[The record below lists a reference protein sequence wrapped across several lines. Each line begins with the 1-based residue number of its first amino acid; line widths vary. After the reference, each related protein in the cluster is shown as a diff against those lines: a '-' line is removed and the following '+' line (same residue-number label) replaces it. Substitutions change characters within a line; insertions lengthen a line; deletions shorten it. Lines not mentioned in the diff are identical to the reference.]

1 MSDVTETATDTT
13 GKGAGGAGA
22 ATLGGQGVASGA
34 SNGAAGEA
42 GKASG
47 ANGKAANGSAT
58 PNTDHWAYKFASG
71 VDEELSKEWLPT
83 ASRYLTPADKIKA
96 DLELRKSA
104 VFIPRDDAKPE
115 AWDAVY
121 DKLGRPKVATEYK
134 WNHLADAPAL
144 EDPDIAVRDSFG
156 NVAHRVG
163 MNQKQLDA
171 TVQWHDMNRKVQTD
185 AFIARANQ
193 TAETYTKTL
202 KSTFGPDYDRTIALH
217 STAVKTYAGND
228 LQALASLRLEDGTFV
243 LDHPS
248 MVGVFSKI
256 GAERAEDTRFAATFN
271 PSGVAGALAEIEKIE
286 QEAVSKGVYPTS
298 AGYPH
303 DKLKPLYAIAHGGKM
318 PMRGTLRGGS

>member
-1 MSDVTETATDTT
+1 MSDVAAAEDTT
-13 GKGAGGAGA
+13 DKGTGGTGA
-22 ATLGGQGVASGA
+22 ATLGGEGAASGA
-34 SNGAAGEA
+34 TNGTGSAPA
-42 GKASG
+42 
-47 ANGKAANGSAT
+47 KAANGTAKASNGTA

-104 VFIPRDDAKPE
+104 IFVPKEDAKPE

-121 DKLGRPKVATEYK
+121 DKLGRPKAATEYK
-134 WNHLADAPAL
+134 WNHLQDAPAL
-144 EDPDIAVRDSFG
+144 EEPDVAVRDSFG
-156 NVAHRVG
+156 QVAHRVG

-202 KSTFGPDYDRTIALH
+202 RSTFGPDYDRTVGLH
-217 STAVKTYAGND
+217 STAVKTYAGNE
-228 LQALASLRLEDGTFV
+228 LQTLASLRLEDGTFA
-243 LDHPS
+243 LDHPA
-248 MVGVFSKI
+248 MVTMMAKI

-271 PSGVAGALAEIEKIE
+271 PSGVAGAKAEIERIE
-286 QEAVSKGVYPTS
+286 KEAISKGLLPTDP
-298 AGYPH
+298 GYPN
-303 DKLKPLYAIAHGGKM
+303 DKLKPLYSQAYGGKM
-318 PMRGTLRGGS
+318 PMRSTLRGGS